1 MARRGDYTLVEMPRR
16 VRGLPLPDVTVVDMR
31 RELEAGNRSI
41 FSQLLIE
48 RLGEC
53 LRAGR
58 QAMLFLN
65 RRGYN
70 TFVSC
75 RSCGYVVKC
84 ERCDLSMTLHREPGG
99 EGPGKLRCHMC
110 GAERTPPQACPE
122 CGSPYLKKFG
132 AGTQRV
138 ETELRQLLDGLPGV
152 GPTVPIIRMD
162 ADTTQAK
169 GAHQALLESFAA
181 ADAAVLLGTQMIAKG
196 LDFDDV
202 TLVGVINADT
212 QLHLPDYRAGER
224 TFQLIEQ
231 VAGRA
236 GRAELD
242 GRVMVQTYEA
252 DDVAIR
258 AAATYNRGM
267 FLRAELPKRKLL
279 GYSPYVRMANVL
291 LWGADEH
298 AVATEAELLHAQLAE
313 LIRNEVGERWQVLP
327 AVPCVLAKLRNTYR
341 YHIVVKAPL
350 GDDLS
355 APLVRLFRARKV
367 NPAVNAAVD
376 IDPVDLL

>member
-1 MARRGDYTLVEMPRR
+1 MLRGTPR
-16 VRGLPLPDVTVVDMR
+16 
-31 RELEAGNRSI
+31 
-41 FSQLLIE
+41 
-48 RLGEC
+48 
-53 LRAGR
+53 
-58 QAMLFLN
+58 
-65 RRGYN
+65 
-70 TFVSC
+70 
-75 RSCGYVVKC
+75 
-84 ERCDLSMTLHREPGG
+84 
-99 EGPGKLRCHMC
+99 
-110 GAERTPPQACPE
+110 
-122 CGSPYLKKFG
+122 
-132 AGTQRV
+132 
-138 ETELRQLLDGLPGV
+138 
-152 GPTVPIIRMD
+152 
-162 ADTTQAK
+162 
-169 GAHQALLESFAA
+169 
-181 ADAAVLLGTQMIAKG
+181 IAKG

-279 GYSPYVRMANVL
+279 GYPPYVRMANVL

-367 NPAVNAAVD
+367 NPTVNAAVD